1 MHLGHVGAPEH
12 EGVGLLDVV
21 VAAHG
26 LIHAEGAHETDH
38 GGGHAVTGV
47 GIQVVGAQARLHQLG
62 GGIAFPDGPLA
73 GAEHADRG
81 RSLLL
86 EGGLELLGHDVERL
100 IPADGGEV
108 AILVELAIGHAQHGL
123 GQAIL
128 AVHDLGEEVAL
139 DAVEATV
146 DRRIGIALGRHDAA
160 GLGAHQHG
168 AAGAAEAAGRLVPGD
183 GSLVGAGNKVRRQGG
198 GTDSGHGSGCRHR
211 IGLHKVAST
220 QLHDISSHCLITS
233 MTAIVTSR
241 AGSAS
246 WRFIAIHRA
255 SQTAR
260 PSLVALFPALGF
272 DFIKLV
278 VDQGGGENAR
288 HGIDRIDGRHDGA
301 LAGPFQ
307 GHHQLAFVADGMD
320 LGSVQGRN
328 LFCEPVAQGGLG
340 QYHQAGYMEL
350 FSGHMVVFQLA
361 HPLLHVAD
369 P

>member
-1 MHLGHVGAPEH
+1 MHLGHVGAPQH

-47 GIQVVGAQARLHQLG
+47 GIQVVGAQARFHQLG
-62 GGIAFPDGPLA
+62 GGITFPYGPLA
-73 GAEHADRG
+73 GAEHADGG

-146 DRRIGIALGRHDAA
+146 DRRIGIALGRHDTP
-160 GLGAHQHG
+160 GLRAHQHG

-246 WRFIAIHRA
+246 WRFIAFIGHREPRGPA
-255 SQTAR
+255 SWR
-260 PSLVALFPALGF
+260 YSLPSASTSS
-272 DFIKLV
+272 
-278 VDQGGGENAR
+278 NWW
-288 HGIDRIDGRHDGA
+288 
-301 LAGPFQ
+301 
-307 GHHQLAFVADGMD
+307 
-320 LGSVQGRN
+320 
-328 LFCEPVAQGGLG
+328 
-340 QYHQAGYMEL
+340 
-350 FSGHMVVFQLA
+350 
-361 HPLLHVAD
+361 
-369 P
+369 